1 MKNPIIFV
9 AAVLALLC
17 LTLGTLTPTVWA
29 QDETPET
36 PEATATL
43 GWIVVAWLFYSI
55 LGLLAAASTGQTFD
69 GMKFAKTFLITLI
82 VAVIAFA
89 LRIPPATAVT
99 QYGAIIDQIVTIIIN
114 TGPGMMLI
122 YALEKLWK
130 MIVAWKA
137 KWEQARQAATGPSQ
151 PRA

>member
-1 MKNPIIFV
+1 MKKQVIFV
-9 AAVLALLC
+9 AAVLVLLC
-17 LTLGTLTPTVWA
+17 LTLGALTPMVWA
-29 QDETPET
+29 QGETPET

-55 LGLLAAASTGQTFD
+55 LGLLAAASQGEKFD
-69 GMKFAKTFLITLI
+69 GMKFAKTLLITLI

-89 LRIPPATAVT
+89 LKLSPATAVT
-99 QYGAIIDQIVTIIIN
+99 KYGAIIDQVVTIIIN

-122 YALEKLWK
+122 YVLEKLWK
-130 MIVAWKA
+130 MITAWKA